1 MSSIKS
7 RYSGL
12 LAVGGGLI
20 TLAASFG
27 AVHYLKNGTLAVS
40 PVNCYMFLLM
50 IAVWAGVSLWYRKW
64 RVLPEAPS
72 FFAGM
77 AVINKSSLFLI
88 AILSFFIVAFHWIS
102 VSRMLT
108 YGTCVVF
115 YVVQVMAY
123 AVFYAVRKRRNGA
136 VAEEEAGGAV
146 PVRKRGFAVNL
157 FVVDYVLLVVAFAA
171 SVWLKRDYIA
181 VSHDNI
187 DILVILTVLW
197 FVSSL
202 LTRKFDRNNFSTYYR
217 AIAPCVKAALLMVM
231 GLSVIVFGLRL
242 FYFSRLMIFWTIP
255 LMLGFEIVIFFLYQ
269 RYRSYGGNI
278 RDIESV
284 KQVRETIGREQR
296 GLEAAGETAVR
307 IPVGEKLENALDF
320 IDPALF
326 AFIGESLDLDG
337 IDRDECGLFID
348 DRRIMAAGTGTAN
361 RYRLMVNIQKI
372 NNVRWMNQYLLAV
385 HAQLKSGGYLVGMG
399 LTTDGRMDLFC
410 ARFPRRMAGVLYVF
424 DFMWNRMMPKLPF
437 MKKIYFALT
446 KGRNRLISRAEI
458 LGRLYFCGFRA
469 VAERVIDG
477 RYYFIAQ
484 KVRTPSQNPNP
495 TYGPLVLLR
504 RTGVGNRPIT
514 VYKFRT
520 MHPYSEYLQDYIYE
534 RNLLEEGGKFK
545 DDFRV
550 AEWGRFMR
558 RLWLDELPMFYNWFK
573 GDLQL
578 VGVRPLSRQYMG
590 LYTDELRELRGR
602 VKPGLV
608 PPFYADMPATLEEIM
623 ASEERYIRAYLEH
636 PFATQ
641 WRYFWKS
648 FYNIFFKKARSA

>member
-1 MSSIKS
+1 M
-7 RYSGL
+7 GL
-12 LAVGGGLI
+12 LAVGGDLLM
-20 TLAASFG
+20 LAASFG
-27 AVHYLKNGTLAVS
+27 AVHYLKNGNLAVS
-40 PVNCYMFLLM
+40 PVNWNMFLLM
-50 IAVWAGVSLWYRKW
+50 IAIWAFVSLWFRKW
-64 RVLPEAPS
+64 RTLPAATS
-72 FFAGM
+72 IFAGM
-77 AVINKSSLFLI
+77 AVINKASLSLI
-88 AILSFFIVAFHWIS
+88 AVLSFFIVAFQWIS
-102 VSRMLT
+102 VSRILA
-108 YGTCVVF
+108 YGTCLMF
-115 YVVQVMAY
+115 YVVQVLAY
-123 AVFYAVRKRRNGA
+123 AVFYVARTKRNG
-136 VAEEEAGGAV
+136 VVVKAGPA
-146 PVRKRGFAVNL
+146 RKSGFAVNL
-157 FVVDYVLLVVAFAA
+157 FVVDYVLLIGAFAA
-171 SVWLKRDYIA
+171 SVWLKRDYI
-181 VSHDNI
+181 VLSDDNL
-187 DILVILTVLW
+187 DILVILTGLW

-202 LTRKFDRNNFSTYYR
+202 LTRKFDKNNFISYYR
-217 AIAPCVKAALLMVM
+217 AVAPCVKAAILMGT
-231 GLSVIVFGLRL
+231 GLAMILFILRVFH
-242 FYFSRLMIFWTIP
+242 FPRLMIFGTIP
-255 LMLGFEIVIFFLYQ
+255 LLLGFELVVFYVYQ

-278 RDIESV
+278 RDVESA
-284 KQVRETIGREQR
+284 KLVREALGREQR
-296 GLEAAGETAVR
+296 DLEAAGETAVR
-307 IPVGEKLENALDF
+307 VPVGEKLENALDF
-320 IDPALF
+320 INPELF
-326 AFIGESLDLDG
+326 SFIGESLDLDG

-348 DRRIMAAGTGTAN
+348 ESRIMAAGTGLEN

-372 NNVRWMNQYLLAV
+372 NDIRWMNQYLLAV

-399 LTTDGRMDLFC
+399 RTTDVRMDLFR
-410 ARFPRRMAGVLYVF
+410 ARFPRRMVGVLYVF
-424 DFMWNRMMPKLPF
+424 DFMWNRMIPKLPYT
-437 MKKIYFALT
+437 KKIYFALT

-484 KVRTPSQNPNP
+484 EVKTPSQNPNP
-495 TYGPLVLLR
+495 TYGPLVLLK
-504 RTGVGNRPIT
+504 RTGAGNRPIT

-550 AEWGRFMR
+550 TEWGRFMR
-558 RLWLDELPMFYNWFK
+558 RFWLDELPMFYNWFK
-573 GDLQL
+573 GDLKL
-578 VGVRPLSRQYMG
+578 VGVRPLSRQYLG

>member
-1 MSSIKS
+1 MSFIKS
-7 RYSGL
+7 RYLGL
-12 LAVGGGLI
+12 LAVGGELI
-20 TLAASFG
+20 MLAASFG
-27 AVHYLKNGTLAVS
+27 AVHYLKNGNLAVS
-40 PVNCYMFLLM
+40 PVNRNMFLLM
-50 IAVWAGVSLWYRKW
+50 IAIWAVVSLWYRKW

-77 AVINKSSLFLI
+77 AVINKSTLFLI
-88 AILSFFIVAFHWIS
+88 AILSFFIVAFHWIG
-102 VSRMLT
+102 VSRILA
-108 YGTCVVF
+108 YGTCIMFHVL
-115 YVVQVMAY
+115 QVLAY
-123 AVFYAVRKRRNGA
+123 AVFYVARKRRNGA
-136 VAEEEAGGAV
+136 VAEAGGAG
-146 PVRKRGFAVNL
+146 PVVKRAFAVNL
-157 FVVDYVLLVVAFAA
+157 FVVDYFLLVGAFAA
-171 SVWLKRDYIA
+171 SVWLKRGYI
-181 VSHDNI
+181 VLSDDNL
-187 DILVILTVLW
+187 DILVILTGLW

-202 LTRKFDRNNFSTYYR
+202 LTRKFDRNNFISYYR
-217 AIAPCVKAALLMVM
+217 AVAPCVKAALLMAT
-231 GLSVIVFGLRL
+231 GLAVILFGLRL
-242 FYFSRLMIFWTIP
+242 FYFSRLMIFGTIP
-255 LMLGFEIVIFFLYQ
+255 LLLGFEMVVFFLYQ

-278 RDIESV
+278 RDIENV
-284 KQVRETIGREQR
+284 EQVREVIGREQR
-296 GLEAAGETAVR
+296 DLEAAGETAVR
-307 IPVGEKLENALDF
+307 VPAGEKLENALDF

-348 DRRIMAAGTGTAN
+348 ESRIMAAGTGSEN
-361 RYRLMVNIQKI
+361 RYRLMLNIQKI
-372 NNVRWMNQYLLAV
+372 NDVRWMNQYLLAV

-399 LTTDGRMDLFC
+399 QTTDGRMALFR

-437 MKKIYFALT
+437 TKKIYFALT

-484 KVRTPSQNPNP
+484 SVKTPSQNPNP
-495 TYGPLVLLR
+495 TYGPLVLLK
-504 RTGVGNRPIT
+504 RTGAGNRPIT

-550 AEWGRFMR
+550 TEWGRFMR
-558 RLWLDELPMFYNWFK
+558 RLWLDELPMFYNWFR

-578 VGVRPLSRQYMG
+578 VGVRPLSRQYLG

-623 ASEERYIRAYLEH
+623 ASEERYIRAYLAR

>member
-12 LAVGGGLI
+12 LVVGGELI
-20 TLAASFG
+20 MLAASFG
-27 AVHYLKNGTLAVS
+27 AVHYLKNGNLEVS
-40 PVNCYMFLLM
+40 PVNCNMFLLM
-50 IAVWAGVSLWYRKW
+50 IAIWAVVSLWYRKW
-64 RVLPEAPS
+64 RTLQAAPS

-77 AVINKSSLFLI
+77 AVINKSTLSLI
-88 AILSFFIVAFHWIS
+88 AILSFFIVAFHWIG
-102 VSRMLT
+102 VSRILA
-108 YGTCVVF
+108 YGTCIMF
-115 YVVQVMAY
+115 YVLQVLAY
-123 AVFYAVRKRRNGA
+123 AVFYVARKKRNGG
-136 VAEEEAGGAV
+136 VVKAGGAV
-146 PVRKRGFAVNL
+146 PARKGTFAVNL
-157 FVVDYVLLVVAFAA
+157 FVVDYVLLVGAFAV
-171 SVWLKRDYIA
+171 SVWLKRGYI
-181 VSHDNI
+181 VLSDDNL
-187 DILVILTVLW
+187 DILVILTALW

-202 LTRKFDRNNFSTYYR
+202 LTRKFDRNNFISYYR
-217 AIAPCVKAALLMVM
+217 AVAPCVKAALLMAT
-231 GLSVIVFGLRL
+231 GLAVILFGLRL
-242 FYFSRLMIFWTIP
+242 FYFSRLMIFGSIP
-255 LMLGFEIVIFFLYQ
+255 LLLGFEMVVFFLYQ

-278 RDIESV
+278 RDIENV
-284 KQVRETIGREQR
+284 EQVREVIGREQR
-296 GLEAAGETAVR
+296 VLEAAGETAVR
-307 IPVGEKLENALDF
+307 VPVGEKLENALDF

-348 DRRIMAAGTGTAN
+348 DRRIMAAGTESGN

-372 NNVRWMNQYLLAV
+372 NDIRWMNQYLLAV

-399 LTTDGRMDLFC
+399 QTTDARLDLFR
-410 ARFPRRMAGVLYVF
+410 ARFPRRMPGVLYLF
-424 DFMWNRMMPKLPF
+424 DFVWNRMMPKLPF
-437 MKKIYFALT
+437 TKKIYFALT

-484 KVRTPSQNPNP
+484 SVKTPSRNPNP
-495 TYGPLVLLR
+495 TYGPLVLLK
-504 RTGVGNRPIT
+504 RTGAGNRPIT

-550 AEWGRFMR
+550 TEWGRFMR

-578 VGVRPLSRQYMG
+578 VGVRPLSRQYLG
-590 LYTDELRELRGR
+590 LYTDELRKLRGR

-623 ASEERYIRAYLEH
+623 ASEERYIRAYLER

>member
-1 MSSIKS
+1 M
-7 RYSGL
+7 RYSRL
-12 LAVGGGLI
+12 LAVGGELI
-20 TLAASFG
+20 MLAASFG
-27 AVHYLKNGTLAVS
+27 AVHYLKNGNLAVS
-40 PVNCYMFLLM
+40 PVNCNMFLLM
-50 IAVWAGVSLWYRKW
+50 IAIWAVVSLWYRKW

-77 AVINKSSLFLI
+77 AVINKSTLFLI
-88 AILSFFIVAFHWIS
+88 AILSFFIVAFHWIG
-102 VSRMLT
+102 VSRILA
-108 YGTCVVF
+108 YGTCIMFYVLQVLAYGVF
-115 YVVQVMAY
+115 YVA
-123 AVFYAVRKRRNGA
+123 RKKRNGG
-136 VAEEEAGGAV
+136 VVKAGGAG
-146 PVRKRGFAVNL
+146 PARKGAFAANL
-157 FVVDYVLLVVAFAA
+157 FVVDYVLLVGAFAV
-171 SVWLKRDYIA
+171 SVWLKRGYI
-181 VSHDNI
+181 VLSDDNL
-187 DILVILTVLW
+187 DILVILTGLW

-202 LTRKFDRNNFSTYYR
+202 LTRKFDRNNFISYYR
-217 AIAPCVKAALLMVM
+217 AVAPCVKAALLMAT
-231 GLSVIVFGLRL
+231 GLAVILFGLRL
-242 FYFSRLMIFWTIP
+242 FFFSRLMIFGTIP
-255 LMLGFEIVIFFLYQ
+255 LLLGFEMVVFFLYQ

-278 RDIESV
+278 RDIENV
-284 KQVRETIGREQR
+284 EQVREVIGREQR
-296 GLEAAGETAVR
+296 DLEAAGETAVR
-307 IPVGEKLENALDF
+307 VPVGEKLENALDF

-348 DRRIMAAGTGTAN
+348 ESRIMAAGTGTGN

-372 NNVRWMNQYLLAV
+372 NDIRWMNQYLLAV

-399 LTTDGRMDLFC
+399 QTTD
-410 ARFPRRMAGVLYVF
+410 ARMAGVLYVF

-437 MKKIYFALT
+437 TKKIYFALT

-484 KVRTPSQNPNP
+484 SVKTPSRNPNP
-495 TYGPLVLLR
+495 TYGPLVLLK
-504 RTGVGNRPIT
+504 RTGAGNRPIT

-550 AEWGRFMR
+550 TEWGRFMR

-578 VGVRPLSRQYMG
+578 VGVRPLSRQYLG

-623 ASEERYIRAYLEH
+623 ASEERYIRAYLAR